1 MNFMDAF
8 AKVNK
13 PAAAPAAPAVQ
24 TTQQPSFTDDD
35 LKAYIDAKF
44 EALKSDLMS
53 MTSENKGT
61 NKTVETPQETKQA
74 EKPQNN
80 IEEGGNNNAS
90 STDL

>member
-13 PAAAPAAPAVQ
+13 PAAAPAPVQ
-24 TTQQPSFTDDD
+24 VQQQQPSFTDDD

-53 MTSENKGT
+53 MTSEDKGT
-61 NKTVETPQETKQA
+61 NTTVETPQETKQA

-80 IEEGGNNNAS
+80 IEEGANNNAS

>member
-13 PAAAPAAPAVQ
+13 PAAAPAPVQ
-24 TTQQPSFTDDD
+24 VQQQQPSFTDDD

-53 MTSENKGT
+53 MTSEDKGT
-61 NKTVETPQETKQA
+61 NTTVETPQETQQA
-74 EKPQNN
+74 ESNNN

>member
-13 PAAAPAAPAVQ
+13 PAAAPAQVQ
-24 TTQQPSFTDDD
+24 VQQQQPSFSVDD
-35 LKAYIDAKF
+35 LKAYIVAKF
-44 EALKSDLMS
+44 ESLKSDLMS
-53 MTSENKGT
+53 MTSEDKGT

-90 STDL
+90 

>member
-13 PAAAPAAPAVQ
+13 PVAAPVQ
-24 TTQQPSFTDDD
+24 VQQQQPSFTDNDM
-35 LKAYIDAKF
+35 KAYIDAKF

-53 MTSENKGT
+53 VTSENKGT
-61 NKTVETPQETKQA
+61 NTTVETPQETKQA

-90 STDL
+90 NTDL